1 MSDFVNAGVEV
12 DVDGYCV
19 PSQVGQAS
27 CQDQCWCSCPGSL
40 LPYRVPYRWVPVWAT
55 WPEQSTSGGVSRPRT
70 EDTPQAYSLRG
81 FPS

>member
-40 LPYRVPYRWVPVWAT
+40 LPYRVPYRWVP
-55 WPEQSTSGGVSRPRT
+55 SGGVSRPRT